1 MGFFMK
7 KVSEILSRYFDTHG
21 IQEGDTYADFF
32 ASWREIAGPGLCD
45 HTQVVDIK
53 NGIAIVHVDH
63 PGWMQKLTFKKQ
75 SILVRLQQRYPE
87 LEITN
92 VLMKCVPTEQLGK
105 PSVEFQREQLT
116 KQMEQKRREQRE
128 AYENHLK
135 DQGKQDKAEPLSTDQ
150 KKPDDP
156 EFLSLLKRI
165 EKLSE

>member
-1 MGFFMK
+1 MK

-21 IQEGDTYADFF
+21 VQEGDTYADFF

-53 NGIAIVHVDH
+53 NGMAIVHVDH
-63 PGWMQKLTFKKQ
+63 PGWMQKLSFKKQ
-75 SILVRLQQRYPE
+75 SILQRLQQRYPE
-87 LEITN
+87 LQITN

-116 KQMEQKRREQRE
+116 KEMEQKRREQRE
-128 AYENHLK
+128 AYENQLK
-135 DQGKQDKAEPLSTDQ
+135 DQEDQDKKTVSSPEHKIPE
-150 KKPDDP
+150 DP

-165 EKLSE
+165 EKLKNI